1 MPDPMRNFPS
11 RGLGAALLAL
21 GVLGCA
27 ADDEPDLVRDLMPV
41 MVEGEEEWRATYMAA
56 PEYTEAIC
64 QRLWPVSSV
73 KGPECTAREAFSC
86 ADGSTLQS
94 KLEAIVSGCDIS
106 PYEEAI
112 EISLSGGCVTGMAVG
127 PNSRANEPAIAACLA
142 SALGSVQA
150 ACSEQPDCIRLY
162 GAAAQPAEW

>member
-1 MPDPMRNFPS
+1 MCNFPS
-11 RGLGAALLAL
+11 RALGAALLAL
-21 GVLGCA
+21 GMLGCA
-27 ADDEPDLVRDLMPV
+27 ADDEPDLARDLMPV
-41 MVEGEEEWRATYMAA
+41 MVAEGEEEWRAPYVAA

-64 QRLWPVSSV
+64 QRAWPVSSV
-73 KGPECTAREAFSC
+73 KGPECTAREAFTC

-94 KLEAIVSGCDIS
+94 RLEAIVSGCDIS

-127 PNSRANEPAIAACLA
+127 PNSRANEPAIAGCLA

-162 GAAAQPAEW
+162 GAAAQPAW